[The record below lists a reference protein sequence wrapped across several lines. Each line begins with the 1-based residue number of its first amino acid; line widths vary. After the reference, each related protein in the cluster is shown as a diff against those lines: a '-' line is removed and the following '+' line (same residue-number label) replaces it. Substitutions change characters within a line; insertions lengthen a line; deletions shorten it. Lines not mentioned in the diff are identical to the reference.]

1 MSHRVSLQ
9 VFQNAVKLQLVLFA
23 ETGTLEAA
31 HQAVL
36 DKYKGRIIAV
46 RIPLTESGVASWFG
60 VNSANHP
67 AAFLVD
73 TKQPNNYLRYKLDD
87 GSAVT
92 EASMAQFVDDYF
104 AGKLSTHSKSAP
116 KPSEIDVPRTVVAST
131 FKEIVLDTTKDV
143 FLEFYAPWC
152 GHCKNLAPVWKEF
165 AEKHQGESD
174 LVIAHIDA
182 TANDTP
188 KDAGVSVSG
197 FPTLVWFPKSGVPE
211 KYEEGDRSLEALEK
225 FLADRRN

>member
-143 FLEFYAPWC
+143 FLECVFPSPLTPAPLTPAPLTHSPRSLTPRTHSLC
-152 GHCKNLAPVWKEF
+152 SLTPRSLAP
-165 AEKHQGESD
+165 S
-174 LVIAHIDA
+174 AHS
-182 TANDTP
+182 P
-188 KDAGVSVSG
+188 RSWPWGVL
-197 FPTLVWFPKSGVPE
+197 TLDP
-211 KYEEGDRSLEALEK
+211 
-225 FLADRRN
+225 